1 MAKFL
6 IEGKNIDIELMKKQ
20 LKYVY
25 GGSKF
30 VIDYV
35 MTITYDQI
43 DFLINAITKEC
54 VKWKS

>member
-54 VKWKS
+54 VK